1 MEHLPQQDV
10 VTGKIYL
17 EVRHF
22 NLCKRM
28 QSDCGLEISKDHWL
42 KLFCAYFISD
52 TGRQTMG
59 ENLQWTG
66 TNHGGVNDSLSLTT
80 HRNGV

>member
-28 QSDCGLEISKDHWL
+28 YSDCGLEISKDHWL
-42 KLFCAYFISD
+42 KLFCAYFIS
-52 TGRQTMG
+52 
-59 ENLQWTG
+59 ELK
-66 TNHGGVNDSLSLTT
+66 SPSS
-80 HRNGV
+80 

>member
-22 NLCKRM
+22 NLCK
-28 QSDCGLEISKDHWL
+28 
-42 KLFCAYFISD
+42 
-52 TGRQTMG
+52 
-59 ENLQWTG
+59 EN
-66 TNHGGVNDSLSLTT
+66 VE
-80 HRNGV
+80 